1 MSVRLPRISTH
12 RRRGRAGGGSWLERS
27 SVVGR
32 WASRPVVAWSE
43 RVTPRRRRCRRR
55 TACVRAKP
63 RGSRR
68 ATTERT
74 EEIVQTAIEFGRT
87 DTRLERRSQ
96 GQRSHRHPSGLIIR
110 RTSGR
115 RHDWGWQ
122 KSAGCV
128 RRVALRLGD
137 RCAPSAL
144 CATAFRGR
152 SPTECGCGWTGDDI
166 SRNSCD
172 ALTTNESASGISP

>member
-27 SVVGR
+27 SVWDGGR
-32 WASRPVVAWSE
+32 ADRSWPGASRSL
-43 RVTPRRRRCRRR
+43 RVDVDVDEAR
-55 TACVRAKP
+55 VRARQAK
-63 RGSRR
+63 GLAASND
-68 ATTERT
+68 RT
-74 EEIVQTAIEFGRT
+74 HGEIVQTAIEFGRT

-137 RCAPSAL
+137 RCAPFAL